1 MKLLKLCLLAF
12 LFWSANTLTAK
23 VPNQINYQTT
33 DSTLSVKMKVK
44 GVTCAMDLKTI
55 SNNVEKLKG
64 VSSCV
69 AGKQGATTSFEVKY
83 NPTLISEKEIIAAIE
98 NTSGCEDPNDRPY
111 KVKK

>member
-1 MKLLKLCLLAF
+1 MKLLKLCIFAF
-12 LFWSANTLTAK
+12 LLWIANTGMAN
-23 VPNQINYQTT
+23 VPNHTIYQST
-33 DSTLSVKMKVK
+33 DSTLTVKMKVK

-83 NPTLISEKEIIAAIE
+83 NPALISEKEIIAAIE

>member
-1 MKLLKLCLLAF
+1 M
-12 LFWSANTLTAK
+12 ANE
-23 VPNQINYQTT
+23 PNQTKFQNT

-55 SNNVEKLKG
+55 SNNVEKLNG

-69 AGKQGATTSFEVKY
+69 PGKQGATTGFEIKY
-83 NPTLISEKEIIAAIE
+83 NPALVSEKEIIAAIE